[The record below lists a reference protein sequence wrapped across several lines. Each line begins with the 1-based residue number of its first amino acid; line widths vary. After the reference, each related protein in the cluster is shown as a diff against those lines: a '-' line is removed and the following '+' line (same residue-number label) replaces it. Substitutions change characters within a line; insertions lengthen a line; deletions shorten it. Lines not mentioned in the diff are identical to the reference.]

1 METQAN
7 NFPLNKQQP
16 IVVPR
21 FEQYDNK
28 IGLEKEKESYNIL
41 KIDKKRR
48 GCNY

>member
-21 FEQYDNK
+21 FEQHDK
-28 IGLEKEKESYNIL
+28 KKGLEKESYNIL